1 MQKADPQKVCLQV
14 PKWDQTKQRPRVQA
28 TISSFH
34 VGVLAQAV
42 LVVLKQQC
50 TGQRPSVQMNPRDL
64 HTGKNLVTEKE
75 TRALQKD
82 QKASSPQILAKSG
95 CPRPQE
101 KEAPLLV
108 QSHKKGRKPAHKNP
122 SLRMPTKVLER
133 RSRSLPARLQ
143 LRGRSRRIPVVPA
156 VRGAQNSWRSK
167 SRSPQSQKSPQS
179 AQSQQRQQSRQSVQK
194 QQGNRKQ
201 RQS

>member
-1 MQKADPQKVCLQV
+1 M
-14 PKWDQTKQRPRVQA
+14 QA

-42 LVVLKQQC
+42 LVVLKQHC
-50 TGQRPSVQMNPRDL
+50 TGQRPSLQMNPRERIQHSKDL
-64 HTGKNLVTEKE
+64 HAGKNLVTERE
-75 TRALQKD
+75 TKAHQKD
-82 QKASSPQILAKSG
+82 QKGSSPKILAKSG

-108 QSHKKGRKPAHKNP
+108 QSHKKGRKPAHKKP

-156 VRGAQNSWRSK
+156 VRGAQNWRSK
-167 SRSPQSQKSPQS
+167 SRSPQSQSSQQS
-179 AQSQQRQQSRQSVQK
+179 AHSQKRQQMNPGKDSTDCQY
-194 QQGNRKQ
+194 
-201 RQS
+201 

>member
-1 MQKADPQKVCLQV
+1 MQKADPQKVCLQL
-14 PKWDQTKQRPRVQA
+14 PKWDQTKQRPRVRA

-50 TGQRPSVQMNPRDL
+50 TGQRPSLQMYSKDL
-64 HTGKNLVTEKE
+64 HTGKNLVTERE
-75 TRALQKD
+75 TRAHQKD
-82 QKASSPQILAKSG
+82 QKGSSPQILAKSG

-122 SLRMPTKVLER
+122 SLCMHIKVLEQ

-143 LRGRSRRIPVVPA
+143 LRGRSRHIPVVP
-156 VRGAQNSWRSK
+156 VREARNARRSK
-167 SRSPQSQKSPQS
+167 SRSP
-179 AQSQQRQQSRQSVQK
+179 QSRQSVQK
-194 QQGNRKQ
+194 QQVNRKQ